1 LAALCLI
8 LLAYMKPALNIDV
21 NLIKEQ
27 EINDSFSISCLDG
40 IPVGI
45 TRLNY
50 NRILLI
56 ACGTG
61 EVMIDNE
68 SYPVSGNELFLLA
81 KGQLFSLQTDQFI
94 KGYTL
99 SFGDSFWERSP
110 ASASNCK
117 AVLFNNVTAHQH
129 IPVSEKEL
137 NHVLPVFDMMHQEY
151 VLEEYINK
159 PDAIAAYLKV
169 LMIKIANLKDAL
181 REGAYDKQENRLY
194 RKFMELVI
202 RQYPS
207 NRSVEAYAGM
217 LGLSP
222 RKLSDVCR
230 KCGGQGAKEIIDGQL
245 LAEAK
250 RFLQFTSKPVK
261 EIAYNLNFS
270 TPEQFSHYFKRM
282 ASVSPDSYRSIF
294 VNIGM

>member
-1 LAALCLI
+1 
-8 LLAYMKPALNIDV
+8 MKTAVNIDL

-27 EINDSFSISCLDG
+27 EIKDSFSISFLKDYV
-40 IPVGI
+40 PVGI

-50 NRILLI
+50 HRVLLVTN
-56 ACGTG
+56 GNG

-68 SYPVSGNELFLLA
+68 SYPISGNEIFLLS
-81 KGQLFSLQTDQFI
+81 KGQLFSFHTDKFI

-117 AVLFNNVTAHQH
+117 AVLFNNVTSHQH
-129 IPVSEKEL
+129 IPVSEKEINNL
-137 NHVLPVFDMMHQEY
+137 LPIFDMMHQEY
-151 VLEEYINK
+151 VMEEYINK

-169 LMIKIANLKDAL
+169 TMIKIANLKDAL
-181 REGAYDKQENRLY
+181 REGAYDKQENQLY

-202 RQYPS
+202 KQFPS
-207 NRSVEAYAGM
+207 NRSVETYAEM
-217 LGLSP
+217 LGLTP
-222 RKLSDVCR
+222 RRLSDVCR

>member
-1 LAALCLI
+1 
-8 LLAYMKPALNIDV
+8 MKTALNIDQ

-27 EINDSFSISCLDG
+27 EIKDSFSISILNDCV
-40 IPVGI
+40 PVGI
-45 TRLNY
+45 TRLY
-50 NRILLI
+50 YHRILLI
-56 ACGTG
+56 TNGNG
-61 EVMIDNE
+61 EVMIDNKF
-68 SYPVSGNELFLLA
+68 YPISGNEIFLLS
-81 KGQLFSLQTDQFI
+81 KGQLFSFHTTKFI

-99 SFGDSFWERSP
+99 SFGDCFWERSP
-110 ASASNCK
+110 ASANNCK
-117 AVLFNNVTAHQH
+117 AVLFNNVSSHQH
-129 IPVSEKEL
+129 IPVSEKEFNNL
-137 NHVLPVFDMMHQEY
+137 LPIFDMMHQEY

-169 LMIKIANLKDAL
+169 MMIKIANLKDAL
-181 REGAYDKQENRLY
+181 REGAYDKQENQLY
-194 RKFMELVI
+194 RKFMQLVI
-202 RQYPS
+202 EQFPS
-207 NRSVEAYAGM
+207 NRSVEIYAEM
-217 LGLSP
+217 LGLSA

-282 ASVSPDSYRSIF
+282 ALVSPDSYRSIF

>member
-1 LAALCLI
+1 
-8 LLAYMKPALNIDV
+8 MKIALNIDM
-21 NLIKEQ
+21 NWIKEQ
-27 EINDSFSISCLDG
+27 EIKDSFSISFLKECA
-40 IPVGI
+40 PVGI

-50 NRILLI
+50 HRILLVKS
-56 ACGTG
+56 GNG
-61 EVMIDNE
+61 EVMIDNK
-68 SYPVSGNELFLLA
+68 SYPVSGNEIFLLS
-81 KGQLFSLQTDQFI
+81 KGQLFSFHTDQSI
-94 KGYTL
+94 KGYSL
-99 SFGDSFWERSP
+99 NFGDSFWERSP

-117 AVLFNNVTAHQH
+117 GVLFNNVSSHQH
-129 IPVSEKEL
+129 IPVSEKEVNNL
-137 NHVLPVFDMMHQEY
+137 LPIFDMMHQEY
-151 VLEEYINK
+151 GMEEYINK

-169 LMIKIANLKDAL
+169 MMIKIANLKDAL
-181 REGAYDKQENRLY
+181 RDGAYDKQENQLY

-202 RQYPS
+202 KQYPS
-207 NRSVEAYAGM
+207 NRSVESYAEM
-217 LGLSP
+217 LGLSA

>member
-1 LAALCLI
+1 
-8 LLAYMKPALNIDV
+8 MKAALNIDQ

-27 EINDSFSISCLDG
+27 EIKDSFSISFLKDG
-40 IPVGI
+40 LPVGV

-50 NRILLI
+50 HRILLLTN
-56 ACGTG
+56 GTG
-61 EVMIDNE
+61 EVMIDNR
-68 SYPVSGNELFLLA
+68 SYPISGNEVFLLS
-81 KGQLFSLQTDQFI
+81 KGQLFSLYTAKFI

-99 SFGDSFWERSP
+99 SFGDSFWERTP
-110 ASASNCK
+110 ASANNCK
-117 AVLFNNVTAHQH
+117 AVLFNNVSSHQY
-129 IPVSEKEL
+129 IPVSEKEFNNL
-137 NHVLPVFDMMHQEY
+137 LPLFDMMHQEY
-151 VLEEYINK
+151 VSEEYINK

-169 LMIKIANLKDAL
+169 IMIKIANLKDAL
-181 REGAYDKQENRLY
+181 REGAYDKQENQLY

-202 RQYPS
+202 KQFSS
-207 NRSVEAYAGM
+207 NRSVETYAEM
-217 LGLSP
+217 LGLSA
-222 RKLSDVCR
+222 RKLSDICR